1 MDSAD
6 EQDVEN
12 PGGMANGA
20 SGANGTNGAHGA
32 NGANGTNGTNGAN
45 GQHPTPEGSLSYREE
60 MDESD
65 LDDEV
70 QDDEDLLSQP
80 LQGSSQL
87 PLDIAAQAASTSSLA
102 HLNNFMNMHPQLLA
116 KLRLQYNDAEMQRN
130 GLEALHAAM
139 SSNFSVPLF
148 PPMYMSSQPPPPPPL
163 PQQQSPHS
171 QSNHSQPIVSN
182 LGNVVENQLMIA
194 SASISASTSASAS
207 APASASVRPPAANS
221 QTGESPQRN
230 CRNNSESSQGSSR
243 NNGESREC
251 ESRASTSAN
260 NQHPSGSNWN
270 FEEQFRQLY
279 EVDKNPERKEFLDN
293 LFSFMQQRG
302 TPINRLPIMAKSVL
316 DLFELYKLVVMRGGL
331 VEVINK
337 KLWQEIIKGLRLPA
351 SITSA
356 AFTLRTQYMKYLY
369 PYEQQKENLSTQ
381 EQLQTAI
388 ETNRRESRRSNY
400 ATYATNNENMGARNQ
415 HNALPSNALALP
427 MPLNMA
433 QIDIHGS
440 QSAFVNGH
448 PQHHSH
454 NSQHVPPNLGQVSN
468 LSEYMMKMLR
478 DRNTITNN
486 SIIPQQTG
494 NSPPT
499 TEALNAIELSKLT
512 LWNIYNQNNNKI
524 YSAQQ
529 SFPSSTSHSPLVPAT
544 SPEPQREALDLAN
557 SAHRSDPISS
567 PSASRSISS
576 PPSGNMKRDQDATD
590 LSPPTSSKRICSDE
604 ENLPDRGSS
613 MRITQMVTI
622 RESGRRELAI
632 SVDLD
637 GILYEGILPARNDDA
652 SSTSSNSNTI
662 KRS

>member
-12 PGGMANGA
+12 PGGMANGG
-20 SGANGTNGAHGA
+20 SGANGANGAHGA
-32 NGANGTNGTNGAN
+32 NGANGAN

-60 MDESD
+60 IDESD

-80 LQGSSQL
+80 LQGSSQS
-87 PLDIAAQAASTSSLA
+87 PLDIAAQATGASSLA
-102 HLNNFMNMHPQLLA
+102 QLNSFMNMHPNLMN
-116 KLRLQYNDAEMQRN
+116 KLRMQYGDAEMQQRN

-139 SSNFSVPLF
+139 TGNFNVPF
-148 PPMYMSSQPPPPPPL
+148 IPSIYMSPPPPPPPSL
-163 PQQQSPHS
+163 LQQQPPHP
-171 QSNHSQPIVSN
+171 QSNHSQPIASN
-182 LGNVVENQLMIA
+182 LANVVENQLMIA
-194 SASISASTSASAS
+194 SAST
-207 APASASVRPPAANS
+207 SASVRPPAAPS
-221 QTGESPQRN
+221 QAMRGESPQRN

-251 ESRASTSAN
+251 ESRTAPAN

-279 EVDKNPERKEFLDN
+279 ELDDNPERKEFLDN
-293 LFSFMQQRG
+293 LFTFMQQRG

-400 ATYATNNENMGARNQ
+400 TTYATNNESMVARSQ
-415 HNALPSNALALP
+415 HNSMPSNSLP
-427 MPLNMA
+427 LQMPLSMA
-433 QIDIHGS
+433 QMELHGS
-440 QSAFVNGH
+440 QSPFVNGH

-454 NSQHVPPNLGQVSN
+454 NSQHVPSNLGSN
-468 LSEYMMKMLR
+468 ISEYMMKMLR
-478 DRNTITNN
+478 DRSNSITNN

-494 NSPPT
+494 NTSISPPT
-499 TEALNAIELSKLT
+499 TEAFSAIELSKLT
-512 LWNIYNQNNNKI
+512 LWNLYNQNNNKI
-524 YSAQQ
+524 YSVGQQ
-529 SFPSSTSHSPLVPAT
+529 SFPPSTSHSPLGPAT

-557 SAHRSDPISS
+557 SAHRSNPVSP
-567 PSASRSISS
+567 PSASRSVSS
-576 PPSGNMKRDQDATD
+576 PPSGNMKRDRDAAE
-590 LSPPTSSKRICSDE
+590 LSSPTPNKRIFSDE
-604 ENLPDRGSS
+604 ENIPDRNC
-613 MRITQMVTI
+613 MRITQMVTM
-622 RESGRRELAI
+622 RENGRRELAI
-632 SVDLD
+632 SVDID
-637 GILYEGILPARNDDA
+637 GVLYEGVLPAKNDDA
-652 SSTSSNSNTI
+652 SSISSNSNTI
-662 KRS
+662 KRSRNSES